1 MMPLRLSTW
10 LTSLLLHGLAV
21 ALLLVHQV
29 SSGTSLETGSGYDI
43 LKTEQGVR
51 IEAMF
56 MPGNDRENSAA
67 IEEFPAN
74 EPPAEEAKP
83 VKPDE
88 VEVIASTVSETAE
101 TKPLEVSEPEPPAP
115 QPVQARVQPQQVA
128 EFKQQNLSATQ
139 AGGDATQMR
148 RYQGML
154 FKAFQRKKVDPQT
167 RRRGTVMIRF
177 TLDISGQVLSREIAA
192 SSGSQVLDEAAVSS
206 FDRAVPLPPIPAA
219 VSREPMTLVVPFEYL
234 TQ

>member
-1 MMPLRLSTW
+1 MTALRLSTW
-10 LTSLLLHGLAV
+10 MVSLLLHGIV
-21 ALLLVHQV
+21 ALALLVHQV

-56 MPGNDRENSAA
+56 IPGNDRENSAA
-67 IEEFPAN
+67 VEEIPAN
-74 EPPAEEAKP
+74 QPPAEEAKP
-83 VKPDE
+83 VKPE
-88 VEVIASTVSETAE
+88 EIEAIASAASETVEAKA
-101 TKPLEVSEPEPPAP
+101 TEVTEEKPPAP
-115 QPVQARVQPQQVA
+115 QPVEARVQPQQVA
-128 EFKQQNLSATQ
+128 EFKQQNLSASQ
-139 AGGDATQMR
+139 AGGDATQFH
-148 RYQGML
+148 RYQGIL

-177 TLDISGQVLSREIAA
+177 TLDVSGQVLSREIAA
-192 SSGSQVLDEAAVSS
+192 SSGSQALDEAAVSS
-206 FDRAVPLPPIPAA
+206 FDRAAPLPPIPAT

>member
-1 MMPLRLSTW
+1 MNSLRASTW
-10 LTSLLLHGLAV
+10 LVALLLHGAV
-21 ALLLVHQV
+21 LMLLLVHKV
-29 SSGTSLETGSGYDI
+29 SSGTSLDTGSGYDI
-43 LKTEQGVR
+43 LKTEQGMR
-51 IEAMF
+51 IEAIF
-56 MPGNDRENSAA
+56 LPGNDRETSAA
-67 IEEFPAN
+67 VEEIAAN

-88 VEVIASTVSETAE
+88 IEAIASTASETVEA
-101 TKPLEVSEPEPPAP
+101 KPVEVTEPKPPAP

-128 EFKQQNLSATQ
+128 EFKQQNLSAAQT
-139 AGGDATQMR
+139 GGDATQMH
-148 RYQGML
+148 RYQGIL

-192 SSGSQVLDEAAVSS
+192 SSGSQALDEAAVNS
-206 FDRAVPLPPIPAA
+206 FDRAVPLPPIPAT